1 MAYLG
6 ENQLQKCMFWL
17 TAYESTDNLCTAVSV
32 SFQQTVT
39 CNSETSLQ

>member
-1 MAYLG
+1 MPYLG

-17 TAYESTDNLCTAVSV
+17 TAYENAKKLCSAVNIN
-32 SFQQTVT
+32 FQQTVT